1 MDLLLWRWSTA
12 AQFLSALI
20 VAAFFVALSRS
31 SRRAE
36 VRWWELA
43 WFANVLALAVTVF
56 YWFAQPR
63 ANVGWLLGAY
73 MAAKLGFVLWLIRG
87 AWAVGR
93 PGTEPLSQRTILT
106 AAMAYGFV
114 GGLFIPSIAVL
125 GVVQH
130 LAMGLLLV
138 GGALAMGGAWHHVTW
153 LATGLGVRGALA
165 LAEAGAY
172 WVDLDAGGLFSADL
186 RQQAGWFLSLTS
198 SLDAGMEWF
207 IALGCVLA
215 VSERSQRELAV
226 ANRYLREAQE
236 HLRRL
241 ADRDPLTAL
250 ENRRAL
256 PEVFRTVQPEGA
268 TVLFLDLDGFKQIND
283 LYGHGVGDDCLV
295 RFARAVRESFRPTD
309 AVIRYGG
316 DEFLVIAPGL
326 DRAAA
331 MERVNELRT
340 RLAAEPEPH
349 IHFTCG
355 VAELDADG
363 SPEATLQ
370 EADKAMYRLKQR
382 A

>member
-186 RQQAGWFLSLTS
+186 RQQA
-198 SLDAGMEWF
+198 
-207 IALGCVLA
+207 LA
-215 VSERSQRELAV
+215 PDERR
-226 ANRYLREAQE
+226 
-236 HLRRL
+236 
-241 ADRDPLTAL
+241 
-250 ENRRAL
+250 
-256 PEVFRTVQPEGA
+256 
-268 TVLFLDLDGFKQIND
+268 
-283 LYGHGVGDDCLV
+283 
-295 RFARAVRESFRPTD
+295 
-309 AVIRYGG
+309 
-316 DEFLVIAPGL
+316 
-326 DRAAA
+326 
-331 MERVNELRT
+331 
-340 RLAAEPEPH
+340 EPER
-349 IHFTCG
+349 C
-355 VAELDADG
+355 AG
-363 SPEATLQ
+363 SPPRGRPSPRCSPLPS
-370 EADKAMYRLKQR
+370 
-382 A
+382 